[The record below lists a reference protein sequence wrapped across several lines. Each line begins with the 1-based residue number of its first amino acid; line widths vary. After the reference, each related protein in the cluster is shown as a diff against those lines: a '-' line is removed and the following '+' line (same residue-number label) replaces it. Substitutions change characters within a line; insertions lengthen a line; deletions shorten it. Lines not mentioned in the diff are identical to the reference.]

1 MNKASGGVATIL
13 AVWLMVSSG
22 ATLQAQNAPQR
33 RADRRA
39 ASAVAASPLNGVYR
53 IDIAASDKLY
63 TVVAE
68 ASSNLPFGE
77 QQRFFID
84 LAVRLTPPD
93 LLAVERRGRRV
104 TIGSSRAPRV
114 TLVADGALRSERA
127 EDGHI
132 INTRIALDGERLTF
146 TSSGRT
152 EDDFSVIF
160 ASAADGQ
167 RLRVTRRISAAQ
179 LNEPVII
186 QTVYNKISDTPRWDI
201 YDEPR
206 LAVGTDDADD
216 DDDETP
222 PVTTTTA
229 ATTTAPAA
237 TPRTPRV
244 AGVESTQAGVL
255 RQSLDEWI
263 AATNARNIERQM
275 SFYMPALKAFYLT
288 RNVSRAFVRAEK
300 GRVFA
305 TAGLIDIRAQ
315 EPELIFTDA
324 GRAAIMRFRKK
335 YRIENG
341 RQSRRGEVVQEL
353 RWRRT
358 GAGWKIFS
366 ERDIRVIR

>member
-1 MNKASGGVATIL
+1 MKKASRVAALMI
-13 AVWLMVSSG
+13 AVWWMISG
-22 ATLQAQNAPQR
+22 ATLEAQNVRQRQR
-33 RADRRA
+33 RT
-39 ASAVAASPLNGVYR
+39 ASAAATSPLNGVYR
-53 IDIAASDKLY
+53 IDISASDKLY
-63 TVVAE
+63 TVVAG

-104 TIGSSRAPRV
+104 SIGSSRAPRI
-114 TLVADGALRSERA
+114 TLVADGVMRSERTA
-127 EDGHI
+127 DGHVI
-132 INTRIALDGERLTF
+132 RTRIALDAESLTF

-152 EDDFSVIF
+152 EDNFSVIF
-160 ASAADGQ
+160 ASSDDGQ

-201 YDEPR
+201 YDQPR
-206 LAVGTDDADD
+206 LAVNP
-216 DDDETP
+216 DDEDDTKDAP
-222 PVTTTTA
+222 PVA
-229 ATTTAPAA
+229 ADTPAA
-237 TPRTPRV
+237 TSTTPA
-244 AGVESTQAGVL
+244 AGAEITQAAML
-255 RQSLDEWI
+255 RRSLDEWI

-275 SFYMPALKAFYLT
+275 FFYMPELKAFYLT
-288 RNVSRAFVRAEK
+288 RNVTRAFVRAEK
-300 GRVFA
+300 GRVFTA
-305 TAGLIDIRAQ
+305 AGLIDIRAA
-315 EPELIFTDA
+315 EPEIIFTDG
-324 GRAAIMRFRKK
+324 GRTAIMRFRKK

-358 GAGWKIFS
+358 AATDWKIFS